1 LAEKRKR
8 QTDFDGGVVMGL
20 GTYLLLTGMAY
31 LLVLLLRPEIR
42 RRDRFW
48 LFTGWSFA
56 VSLLCLAIF
65 AALSV
70 SLGVMQI
77 GVYQDFNLPQDYIRL
92 GAAGWGLLL
101 LGLSG
106 ILGPVWIV
114 ILFGGRQQRMKR

>member
-1 LAEKRKR
+1 
-8 QTDFDGGVVMGL
+8 MGL
-20 GTYLLLTGMAY
+20 GAYLLLTGMIY

-42 RRDRFW
+42 HQDRFW
-48 LFTGWSFA
+48 LFTARSFL

-65 AALSV
+65 ATLSV

-92 GAAGWGLLL
+92 GAAGWGIFLPGLL
-101 LGLSG
+101 G

-114 ILFGGRQQRMKR
+114 ILFGGGNSQDNRG